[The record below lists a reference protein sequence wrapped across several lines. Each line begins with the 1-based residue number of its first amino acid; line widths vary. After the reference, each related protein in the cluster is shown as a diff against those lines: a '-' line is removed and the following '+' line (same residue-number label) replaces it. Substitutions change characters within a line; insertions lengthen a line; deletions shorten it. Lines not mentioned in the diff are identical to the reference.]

1 MSTRGCI
8 SSVISLFLNLS
19 IKYDEIAKD
28 ENRKANTKYFG
39 VYSISTSVI
48 AGATFVLA
56 LWGIIACVNA
66 IDSSGLS
73 ALVLY
78 IFIGILGLIELTLF
92 GEIILGGLMG
102 IVYQFRCNNR
112 PIGFIALAV
121 FLIVVIGMG
130 VGIILIIGKM
140 L

>member
-19 IKYDEIAKD
+19 IKYDKIAKD
-28 ENRKANTKYFG
+28 EERKATTKYFG
-39 VYSISTSVI
+39 VYAISTTVI
-48 AGATFVLA
+48 AGAIFVLV
-56 LWGIIACVNA
+56 LWGIIACINA

-73 ALVLY
+73 AIVLY
-78 IFIGILGLIELTLF
+78 IIIGILGLIELTLF

-102 IVYQFRCNNR
+102 IVYQFRCNR
-112 PIGFIALAV
+112 QPIGYIALIV
-121 FLIVVIGMG
+121 FVITVISMG
-130 VGIILIIGKM
+130 VGIILIIGRM